1 MWRPVTTLKNGA
13 IPKSHTNRTKVKMN
27 TMKTVI
33 ISHEVNNF
41 SDWKTGFDV
50 HEKVR
55 ASFGIK
61 VESVNQSDANPN
73 HVTVIC
79 NFPNMEAVNGFI
91 NSPDLHEAMEK
102 GGVIGKPDVKILNR
116 V

>member
-1 MWRPVTTLKNGA
+1 
-13 IPKSHTNRTKVKMN
+13 
-27 TMKTVI
+27 MKTVI
-33 ISHEVNNF
+33 ISHEVTNF
-41 SDWKTGFDV
+41 SDWKKGFEG
-50 HEKVR
+50 HESTR
-55 ASFGIK
+55 AKFGIK
-61 VESVNQSDANPN
+61 VESVNQAESNPN

-91 NSPDLHEAMEK
+91 SSPDLHEAMEK